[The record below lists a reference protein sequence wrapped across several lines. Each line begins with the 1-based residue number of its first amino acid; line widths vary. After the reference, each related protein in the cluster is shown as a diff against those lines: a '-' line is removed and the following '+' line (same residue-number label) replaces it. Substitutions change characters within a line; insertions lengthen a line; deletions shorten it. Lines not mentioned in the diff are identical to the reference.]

1 MFEACS
7 VYIHTVNR
15 RVSDDTDKEEEEE
28 EEEDED
34 EDVFGNAYEGV
45 ADRRSAGAATND
57 SSIGWEDGKGTCILV
72 AK

>member
-15 RVSDDTDKEEEEE
+15 RVSDDTDTEEE
-28 EEEDED
+28 

-45 ADRRSAGAATND
+45 ADMRSAGTATND